1 MVDVLFS
8 SSFDDKYS
16 PLNVL
21 VPGNKVFWT
30 STGLYPQELILS
42 LETEKTVNSMNVVGY
57 NIKKLVVE
65 SCENENSVTSNIRQA
80 EMNEIAFKEGKIQDF
95 NVDFSAKKPIK
106 LIKLV
111 ILEGYDDFCSVNTI
125 TLK

>member
-8 SSFDDKYS
+8 SSFDEKYS

-21 VPGNKVFWT
+21 ESNNKIFWT
-30 STGLYPQELILS
+30 STGMYPQELILS
-42 LETEKTVNSMNVVGY
+42 LDNERTVNSINVIGY
-57 NIKKLVVE
+57 NIKKIVVE
-65 SCENENSVTSNIRQA
+65 SCENENSITSTFRQA
-80 EMNEIAFKEGKIQDF
+80 ELNEIAFKEGKIQDF
-95 NVDFSAKKPIK
+95 NVDFSVKKPIK
-106 LIKLV
+106 LIKFI